1 MPASAVLARP
11 RHPAAPQTGSFL
23 PRDQRRYP
31 QGPIRRTQGL
41 HHGVLGAWDGVR
53 PTRVP
58 WGSLGCARASQPGR
72 GAGPGGA
79 VSPRTAPHS
88 CGGQWSRPA
97 FRRACH
103 GQRVP
108 GTPFT
113 TRASWDLGLKG
124 SGQLPWPCMVQ
135 MLTWERSRGG
145 PEWRGRD
152 PAGRGGRAALPDSHP
167 GRVQTLLDW
176 VSGWL
181 GSPRL
186 LCLCTPSHRPSGSG
200 LHCRLHSGRGG
211 GEIGVQLRETRAA
224 PLVSRPRCLRAK
236 GGSLPAGNASRMLRK
251 AEVKPL

>member
-1 MPASAVLARP
+1 MCPRLPSWRGPGTPRPPRRARFCLAIRGATRRGPFVAPGAFTTVSSVPGTASGP
-11 RHPAAPQTGSFL
+11 RVCRGAPWAAH
-23 PRDQRRYP
+23 
-31 QGPIRRTQGL
+31 GP
-41 HHGVLGAWDGVR
+41 
-53 PTRVP
+53 
-58 WGSLGCARASQPGR
+58 SQPGR

-135 MLTWERSRGG
+135 MLTRERSRGG

-152 PAGRGGRAALPDSHP
+152 PAGQGGRAALPDSHP

-211 GEIGVQLRETRAA
+211 GRLGFSSGEPGRP
-224 PLVSRPRCLRAK
+224 PL
-236 GGSLPAGNASRMLRK
+236 
-251 AEVKPL
+251 

>member
-1 MPASAVLARP
+1 MNLCFPVEFLKCEVSLYWWKPKANKKPAPFTRRSGRVAERRVPASAVLARP
-11 RHPAAPQTGSFL
+11 RHPAAPQTGSFP

-31 QGPIRRTQGL
+31 QGPIRRAQGL
-41 HHGVLGAWDGVR
+41 HHGVLGAWDSVR

-135 MLTWERSRGG
+135 MLTRERSRGG

-152 PAGRGGRAALPDSHP
+152 PAG
-167 GRVQTLLDW
+167 
-176 VSGWL
+176 
-181 GSPRL
+181 
-186 LCLCTPSHRPSGSG
+186 
-200 LHCRLHSGRGG
+200 
-211 GEIGVQLRETRAA
+211 
-224 PLVSRPRCLRAK
+224 
-236 GGSLPAGNASRMLRK
+236 
-251 AEVKPL
+251 

>member
-1 MPASAVLARP
+1 MRLPSWRGPGTPRPPRRARFRLAIRGATRRGPFVAPGAFTTVSSVPGMASGP
-11 RHPAAPQTGSFL
+11 RVCRGAPWAAH
-23 PRDQRRYP
+23 
-31 QGPIRRTQGL
+31 GP
-41 HHGVLGAWDGVR
+41 
-53 PTRVP
+53 
-58 WGSLGCARASQPGR
+58 SQPGR

-135 MLTWERSRGG
+135 MLTRERSRGG

-167 GRVQTLLDW
+167 GR
-176 VSGWL
+176 
-181 GSPRL
+181 
-186 LCLCTPSHRPSGSG
+186 CRPSWIGCQAGWGPHACSACAHQAIGPRGRVCTAGSI
-200 LHCRLHSGRGG
+200 LCGG
-211 GEIGVQLRETRAA
+211 GEIGVQLRGTRAA

-236 GGSLPAGNASRMLRK
+236 GASLPAGNASRVLRK